1 MNCFKKLK
9 EKIILIKIEKEK
21 AREEKFLKE
30 CEIKEAE
37 IRMEIYEKRKN
48 DLLKQREEF
57 LNSILSQ
64 ACFAELTEE
73 RYLELINNYENPNE
87 YNKADL
93 YGILSKAYNLGSM
106 VGDLKCLDKSIN
118 ELEEE
123 EEKQAEILKTR
134 KTNSRIKKE

>member
-93 YGILSKAYNLGSM
+93 YGILRKAYNLGSM

-134 KTNSRIKKE
+134 KTNLRIKKE